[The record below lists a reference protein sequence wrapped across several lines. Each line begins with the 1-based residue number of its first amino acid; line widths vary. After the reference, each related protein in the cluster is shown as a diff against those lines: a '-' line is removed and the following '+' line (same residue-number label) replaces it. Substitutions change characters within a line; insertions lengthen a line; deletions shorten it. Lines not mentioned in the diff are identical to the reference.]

1 MCKKCQENNCGFKLL
16 SDNTKIENVRRLS
29 EHFISK
35 TKDKI
40 TGNNTNTEIKLRNTL
55 SCFLI
60 EETHG

>member
-40 TGNNTNTEIKLRNTL
+40 TGNNTVIKLRNTL
-55 SCFLI
+55 SCLLLI
-60 EETHG
+60 EETQG